1 MPVGVSKFLIID
13 GQQRLTTISLLMCAV
28 RDALGADQQGPR
40 NRIQQ
45 FCLTNFGSEGTEFFK
60 LLPTQG
66 DRDAYAS
73 LIQESVTAGTESQ
86 FKKACDFLRRRLRDT
101 AEAEKRS
108 TPKESLKSSKS
119 G

>member
-1 MPVGVSKFLIID
+1 MPARAVPVGVSKFLIID

-28 RDALGADQQGPR
+28 RDTLGADQQSAR
-40 NRIQQ
+40 RRIQN
-45 FCLTNFGSEGTEFFK
+45 FYLTNDGYEGTEFFK

-73 LIQESVTAGTESQ
+73 LIQESVTGVLESQ
-86 FKKACDFLRRRLRDT
+86 VKKALRLLQAAVARH
-101 AEAEKRS
+101 
-108 TPKESLKSSKS
+108 